1 MEQLKQQILSNL
13 QRNGFPSKK
22 VSLPTDKLFDAAER
36 RGFSFNKLAD
46 QLRLE
51 GIEITIE
58 ADRIIFSSISNTPDS
73 SDFELGNLYQKAQE
87 MMAKMSPEERENLMK
102 QYQNMSEEEKA
113 SIMDKAK
120 NSVKKTLHQ
129 IQEFVQHKQ

>member
-73 SDFELGNLYQKAQE
+73 SDFELGSLYQKAQE
-87 MMAKMSPEERENLMK
+87 MMAKMSPEERDNLMK

-120 NSVKKTLHQ
+120 KMGLY
-129 IQEFVQHKQ
+129 